1 MEEHMKTKK
10 IFILPTILILILCIS
25 TVPVRAATLGK
36 VTGIKV
42 KQLSE
47 EKAKLTWSP
56 KTWAKGYEVYQ
67 KSGSGKY
74 KKIKSTG
81 KAALTINNLNTGQTY
96 YFRVK
101 AFKKSSG
108 KKVYGKYSSSVKIIM
123 KKNTEAETKIFTVS
137 PKSNPYQ
144 NKYVGSYGFTE
155 QTRSYYVLRSYLEYF
170 ANIGGGELHLQKGT
184 YNLLYCLYIPSN
196 TTIVFEDGVTIRR
209 MDRSTL
215 FTLCSYNDLHTG
227 KKFYGYNGVHDVKLI
242 GEYYDAAEPP
252 VRSS

>member
-47 EKAKLTWSP
+47 EKAKLTWIP
-56 KTWAKGYEVYQ
+56 KSWAKGYEVYQ

-81 KAALTINNLNTGQTY
+81 KTALTINNLNTGQTY

-123 KKNTEAETKIFTVS
+123 KKILKQ
-137 PKSNPYQ
+137 K
-144 NKYVGSYGFTE
+144 
-155 QTRSYYVLRSYLEYF
+155 LRS
-170 ANIGGGELHLQKGT
+170 
-184 YNLLYCLYIPSN
+184 LLFLRNQIHTRIN
-196 TTIVFEDGVTIRR
+196 MLD
-209 MDRSTL
+209 
-215 FTLCSYNDLHTG
+215 HTG
-227 KKFYGYNGVHDVKLI
+227 LQNRLALI
-242 GEYYDAAEPP
+242 TFSALIWNTLLT
-252 VRSS
+252 